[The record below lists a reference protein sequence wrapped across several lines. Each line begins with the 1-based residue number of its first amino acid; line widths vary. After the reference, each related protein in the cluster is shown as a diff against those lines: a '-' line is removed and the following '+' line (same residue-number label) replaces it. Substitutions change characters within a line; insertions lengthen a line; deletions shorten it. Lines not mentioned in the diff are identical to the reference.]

1 MHFGLARNGD
11 VWNLVRELCAR
22 EWNTVCD
29 IQNEFGQFPEASDR
43 VFALNKYKRNK
54 KNWIIKG
61 GINIDFD

>member
-1 MHFGLARNGD
+1 MRLIDYAFWVGEKWRCLKFGARIQ
-11 VWNLVRELCAR
+11 
-22 EWNTVCD
+22 

-54 KNWIIKG
+54 KNLIIKG